1 MKSLSSTIHLVLTPS
16 LNTRSSVTR
25 AIWAL
30 LPPAWEATCM
40 FWFSSSTHK
49 TSQSTFWCGMWSIS
63 MIPRSRGWISNR
75 TLEHY
80 CWFLTFK
87 TAADET
93 QITTSSLKKIEL
105 KVWKLRRK
113 SQEVKNLSHT
123 AITTV
128 KRDCMRLDYYWPH
141 HWTELN
147 AEWHG
152 VINCDLLT
160 HWWMNQRP
168 FSVASFGKKKQVNR
182 AWSQWLLIFVQTLT
196 ALFRSGKWFVTLL
209 LFTVMLIMWQM
220 ENLFIYL
227 FCLPFSAIKT
237 ILCTLIHI
245 PGTWL

>member
-1 MKSLSSTIHLVLTPS
+1 
-16 LNTRSSVTR
+16 
-25 AIWAL
+25 
-30 LPPAWEATCM
+30 
-40 FWFSSSTHK
+40 
-49 TSQSTFWCGMWSIS
+49 MWSIS

-93 QITTSSLKKIEL
+93 QITTSSLKKNEL
-105 KVWKLRRK
+105 KLWKLQRK
-113 SQEVKNLSHT
+113 SQEVKILSHT

-128 KRDCMRLDYYWPH
+128 KRDCMRWDHYWPH

-168 FSVASFGKKKQVNR
+168 FSVASEYSMKSVTPN
-182 AWSQWLLIFVQTLT
+182 LCPDITT
-196 ALFRSGKWFVTLL
+196 ALFRSGKWFVTFYSFSFYLL
-209 LFTVMLIMWQM
+209 SCLWCDKWKIC
-220 ENLFIYL
+220 LFIY
-227 FCLPFSAIKT
+227 FVYLPLQSKQYC
-237 ILCTLIHI
+237 IL
-245 PGTWL
+245 